1 MGRKYKRK
9 TDKLHANLEEIARCD
24 KLVLNCESLR
34 KVAKENN
41 VSKYALQRFVKKRQ
55 LLGMSRHKVTW
66 LQIINI
72 QWFLRLTKKGNLQYT

>member
-1 MGRKYKRK
+1 MERKYKRK
-9 TDKLHANLEEIARCD
+9 TDKLHANPEEIARCD